1 MSTWQISKVYQWL
14 NFVQFWLL
22 PPTCVLCSKPAK
34 AQLDLCQHCLDSCL
48 VVENP
53 CPSCGLP
60 LPTSAQALLCG
71 HCLQSQRDIHS
82 TIHTTVSAFAYQQPV
97 SSLITQFKYHRQLAA
112 GRALS
117 SLLACAIQ
125 DRYQLQ
131 PLPDLLLPIPLHA
144 ARLRQRGYNQADLM
158 ARDLSKALQIPTNNR
173 LLTRIRTTPT
183 QQGLSA
189 AQRKSNLRAAFA
201 VTEPMAL
208 QQYQRIALVDDVVTT
223 MSTVREVAATLR
235 KVSPLVEVHVWCLA
249 RA

>member
-1 MSTWQISKVYQWL
+1 MSTWQHKKVYQWF

-22 PPTCVLCSKPAK
+22 PPTCVLCTKPGE
-34 AQLDLCQHCLDSCL
+34 AQLDFCQRCLATCL
-48 VVENP
+48 TIDNP
-53 CPSCGLP
+53 CHGCGLP
-60 LPTSAQALLCG
+60 LPNSARALLCG
-71 HCLQSQRDIHS
+71 HCLQGHHD
-82 TIHTTVSAFAYQQPV
+82 IHTTVAAFAYEQPI

-117 SLLACAIQ
+117 TMLATSICQ
-125 DRYQLQ
+125 HYQAH
-131 PLPDLLLPIPLHA
+131 PLPELLLPIPLHP

-158 ARDLSKALQIPTNNR
+158 ARDLSRTLGISTNNR
-173 LLTRIRTTPT
+173 LLARVRTTPT

-201 VTEPMAL
+201 VTNPLAL

-235 KVSPLVEVHVWCLA
+235 KVAPQVEVHVWCLA